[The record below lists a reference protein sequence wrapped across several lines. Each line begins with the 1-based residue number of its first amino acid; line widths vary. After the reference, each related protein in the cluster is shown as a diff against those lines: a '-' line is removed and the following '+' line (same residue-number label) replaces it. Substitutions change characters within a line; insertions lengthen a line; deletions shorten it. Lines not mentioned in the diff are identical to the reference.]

1 MTALQSRGEQ
11 LPINH
16 EYWYVDQAAG
26 LRRSRLCGCV
36 VLNCGMRL
44 LRRSA
49 PRNDIWSVIASAA
62 KQSRSAI
69 VECVSQRR
77 ESCVTTE
84 VAVAAR
90 IERGGEYQAVGLV
103 SAAHFV
109 SHFHSLVLP
118 PLFLF
123 LKERWGVG
131 FVELGLALTIGS
143 IIAVCLGGFAIASI
157 GLADSYAWLLVATG
171 LLGIANA
178 IYHPADYAIL
188 SARVASS
195 RIGRVFSVH
204 TFAGMLGGAVA
215 PAVMLVLATTTGIR
229 TALVVAGLVGPLVA
243 LPVIWFR
250 DLEGGLRSSRDLA
263 QRPPAEG
270 EQKRTV
276 FTPAILGLTVFFVLL
291 SLSGSGISNFSV
303 VALMSAD
310 GLSFSAAN
318 LALSAYL
325 MASAFGVLGGGFV
338 ADRTRRHGQ
347 VAAAGFAINAIIILS
362 IGTIWLAPIVLA
374 AAMGVA
380 GFLSG
385 MIMPSRD
392 MLVRAAAPAGAVGR
406 AFGIVSMGL
415 STGGMIGPMLFGW
428 IMDSGMPRWVFGI
441 TAVFM
446 MLTVALALIG
456 DRRSLGRRGAM
467 VAEPVR
473 SV

>member
-1 MTALQSRGEQ
+1 MTT
-11 LPINH
+11 
-16 EYWYVDQAAG
+16 D
-26 LRRSRLCGCV
+26 
-36 VLNCGMRL
+36 
-44 LRRSA
+44 
-49 PRNDIWSVIASAA
+49 
-62 KQSRSAI
+62 
-69 VECVSQRR
+69 
-77 ESCVTTE
+77 

-90 IERGGEYQAVGLV
+90 IERGGEFQAVGLV

-143 IIAVCLGGFAIASI
+143 IVSVATQLPMGYLADHFGPRRLLITGLCLGGFAIGSI

-243 LPVIWFR
+243 LPVIWAR
-250 DLEGGLRSSRDLA
+250 GLEGGLRSSRGLA
-263 QRPPAEG
+263 QRPAAECG
-270 EQKRTV
+270 QRRTV
-276 FTPAILGLTVFFVLL
+276 FTPAILGLTVFFILL

-347 VAAAGFAINAIIILS
+347 VAAAGFAVNAIIILS
-362 IGTIWLAPIVLA
+362 IGTVGLAPIVLV
-374 AAMGVA
+374 AAMGIA

-392 MLVRAAAPAGAVGR
+392 MLVRAAAPVGAVGR
-406 AFGIVSMGL
+406 AFGIVSIGL

-428 IMDSGMPRWVFGI
+428 IMDSGMPCWVFGI

-446 MLTVALALIG
+446 VLTVALALVG
-456 DRRSLGRRGAM
+456 DRRSLARRGAM

>member
-1 MTALQSRGEQ
+1 MTTHSIAIG
-11 LPINH
+11 
-16 EYWYVDQAAG
+16 
-26 LRRSRLCGCV
+26 RR
-36 VLNCGMRL
+36 
-44 LRRSA
+44 
-49 PRNDIWSVIASAA
+49 
-62 KQSRSAI
+62 
-69 VECVSQRR
+69 
-77 ESCVTTE
+77 
-84 VAVAAR
+84 
-90 IERGGEYQAVGLV
+90 ERGGEFHAVGLV

-123 LKERWGVG
+123 LTERWGVG

-143 IIAVCLGGFAIASI
+143 IVSVATQLPMGYLADHFGPRRLLIIGLCLGGFAIASI
-157 GLADSYAWLLVATG
+157 GIADSYAWLLVSTG

-250 DLEGGLRSSRDLA
+250 DLEGGLRSSRDPA
-263 QRPPAEG
+263 QPPVAEG
-270 EQKRTV
+270 EQRRTV
-276 FTPAILGLTVFFVLL
+276 FTPAILGLTIFFVLL

-325 MASAFGVLGGGFV
+325 TASAFGVLGGGFV

-347 VAAAGFAINAIIILS
+347 VAAAGFAVNAVIILL
-362 IGTIWLAPIVLA
+362 IGTIGFGPLVVA
-374 AAMGVA
+374 AAMGIA

-406 AFGIVSMGL
+406 GL
-415 STGGMIGPMLFGW
+415 
-428 IMDSGMPRWVFGI
+428 RVV
-441 TAVFM
+441 AV
-446 MLTVALALIG
+446 G
-456 DRRSLGRRGAM
+456 
-467 VAEPVR
+467 
-473 SV
+473 

>member
-1 MTALQSRGEQ
+1 MTTHS
-11 LPINH
+11 I
-16 EYWYVDQAAG
+16 AAG
-26 LRRSRLCGCV
+26 RR
-36 VLNCGMRL
+36 
-44 LRRSA
+44 
-49 PRNDIWSVIASAA
+49 
-62 KQSRSAI
+62 
-69 VECVSQRR
+69 
-77 ESCVTTE
+77 
-84 VAVAAR
+84 
-90 IERGGEYQAVGLV
+90 ERGGELQAVGLV

-143 IIAVCLGGFAIASI
+143 IVSVATQLPMGYLADHFGPRRLLITGLCLGGFAIASI

-229 TALVVAGLVGPLVA
+229 TALIVAGLVGPLVA

-250 DLEGGLRSSRDLA
+250 DLEGELRSSRDRA
-263 QRPPAEG
+263 QPPAAEG
-270 EQKRTV
+270 EQRRTV
-276 FTPAILGLTVFFVLL
+276 FTPAILGLTVFFILL

-325 MASAFGVLGGGFV
+325 TASAFGVLAGGFV
-338 ADRTRRHGQ
+338 ADRTRRHAQ
-347 VAAAGFAINAIIILS
+347 VAAAGFAVNAVIILLV
-362 IGTIWLAPIVLA
+362 GTVGLGPVVVA

-406 AFGIVSMGL
+406 AFGIVSIGL

-428 IMDSGMPRWVFGI
+428 IMDSGMPRWVFGA

-446 MLTVALALIG
+446 LLTVAFALIG
-456 DRRSLGRRGAM
+456 DRRSLGRRRAM
-467 VAEPVR
+467 VAEPV
-473 SV
+473 STV